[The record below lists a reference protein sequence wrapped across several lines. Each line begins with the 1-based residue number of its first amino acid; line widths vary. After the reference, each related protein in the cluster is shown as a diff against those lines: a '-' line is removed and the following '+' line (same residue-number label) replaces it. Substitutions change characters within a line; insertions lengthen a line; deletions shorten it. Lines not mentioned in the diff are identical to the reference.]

1 MKNNTDELA
10 ECLKAIQDFSLY
22 LPKGSTVRKAHVYFA
37 SVNLRDSAFSVMHYL
52 SDKNVINYEL
62 AATDIY
68 SNIILNFF
76 NTNYALVGDGMIR
89 SALVHEKTRD
99 FETGKKIYSA
109 ILKDFRVVLER
120 LESSEEKIDEHDEM
134 FFALSSL
141 EIACNRLIELNHLT
155 GENASAALVLER
167 IKIWRKSQAEL

>member
-1 MKNNTDELA
+1 
-10 ECLKAIQDFSLY
+10 
-22 LPKGSTVRKAHVYFA
+22 
-37 SVNLRDSAFSVMHYL
+37 MHYL

-134 FFALSSL
+134 FFALSSS